1 MISKSDILEF
11 KKIIYD
17 ISKAEKFPNSGLSD
31 LEWQM
36 KVNAKICDAYIADS
50 KGQWVQLPY
59 VRDKFTMMEKEK
71 RDFALTFSS
80 YVKDSVQ
87 DILAQMFLLLIERF
101 NHKKLMIEQLL
112 LPDDEEE
119 QSIILN
125 FSEYC
130 CILVNNITK
139 KRKRPEHNIL
149 FAIHCLLAVCQI
161 LNINIKQFVEYRIQY
176 IKKKLNI

>member
-71 RDFALTFSS
+71 RE
-80 YVKDSVQ
+80 DSVQ
-87 DILAQMFLLLIERF
+87 DMLAQIFLLLVERF
-101 NHKKLMIEQLL
+101 NHKKLMAEQLL
-112 LPDDEEE
+112 LPDEEE

-149 FAIHCLLAVCQI
+149 FTIHCLLAVCQI
-161 LNINIKQFVEYRIQY
+161 LNIDIKQFVEYRIQY

>member
-1 MISKSDILEF
+1 MISKSDILKF

-71 RDFALTFSS
+71 RDFGLTFSS

-87 DILAQMFLLLIERF
+87 DMLAQIFLLLVERF
-101 NHKKLMIEQLL
+101 NHKKLMAEQLL
-112 LPDDEEE
+112 LPDDDEE
-119 QSIILN
+119 L
-125 FSEYC
+125 EYY
-130 CILVNNITK
+130 T
-139 KRKRPEHNIL
+139 
-149 FAIHCLLAVCQI
+149 
-161 LNINIKQFVEYRIQY
+161 
-176 IKKKLNI
+176 